1 MIRSDPKVP
10 IPPIGD
16 RSYGA
21 IALRYQSSLHLSSS
35 SAPTTKNTELLLI
48 HQKTVSSK
56 FQYFWCFPKGHAEH
70 GDASAL
76 HTAIREL
83 REETG
88 LVVTLDDV
96 LDLQESNG
104 DSLDL
109 KERYLNPVK
118 KVGKEVRYWVVL
130 VTGEQAT
137 RELRLQTKE
146 VNDSR
151 WCGWDEAESLVTF
164 EETRAMLKSVRE
176 AMERKEGK
184 DKEGAGER
192 EGKL

>member
-1 MIRSDPKVP
+1 
-10 IPPIGD
+10 
-16 RSYGA
+16 
-21 IALRYQSSLHLSSS
+21 
-35 SAPTTKNTELLLI
+35 
-48 HQKTVSSK
+48 
-56 FQYFWCFPKGHAEH
+56 
-70 GDASAL
+70 L